1 MSAATIRALRMGIE
15 PSHGTRS
22 RYVLGCRCDDCK
34 RANTEAYHERERRS
48 FEAVAHIAPNPGGR
62 CPGIDRK
69 GCPEKR
75 RLVSRTVGVCAACR
89 KRAVFDGL
97 VDAAP
102 VRDHLR
108 KLSEQ
113 GVGYKSVGEAADVG
127 KTVLFR
133 VMTGEKTRIRAQAA
147 KRVLQVDAQA
157 VADWGL
163 VPAGET
169 RKLLEELEGEFLT
182 KGRLAL
188 ELGYQTPAL
197 QIGNREHVRART
209 AHRVRKLYRKVAGA

>member
-1 MSAATIRALRMGIE
+1 MSGPPFKLGIQ
-15 PSHGTRS
+15 PNHGTRS

-62 CPGIDRK
+62 CPGLDRK

-75 RLVSRTVGVCAACR
+75 RLKSRTVGVCAACR
-89 KRAVFDGL
+89 KRSVFDGL

-102 VRDHLR
+102 VREHLR

-113 GVGYKSVGEAADVG
+113 GVGYKSVADAASVARS
-127 KTVLFR
+127 TLQR
-133 VMTGEKTRIRAQAA
+133 IMTGEKRRIRGQAA
-147 KRVLQVDAQA
+147 ARVLQVDAQA

-188 ELGYQTPAL
+188 ELGYSQPAL

-209 AHRVRKLYRKVAGA
+209 AHRVRKLYRRVAG